1 LLYRLFAKDPGSERA
16 QRITVT
22 VLPSFS
28 LHRPH
33 TLEEALETISEEDL
47 PYVGGT
53 ELLLAMRQG
62 LLRPRSLVDLK
73 RVAELDRVEVLSD
86 AIAVG
91 GAVTHRRLAA
101 DPGTAE
107 VLPVVREVLNQV
119 GNPRVQAAGT
129 LAGNLC
135 FAEPKSDVIPLL
147 VALGADVTLTSS
159 DGQRTVDVGSFVVGP
174 YTTVR
179 QPDELLTRISIPVVS
194 DRTCVYLKY
203 QIMERPTVG
212 VAATRSNGLTRV
224 VVGAA
229 GMDIVVVE
237 SDNGVIDSAEVAQR
251 LDPIPD
257 LTGSVEYKRHVTS
270 VFVDRALMALAAKES
285 A

>member
-1 LLYRLFAKDPGSERA
+1 M
-16 QRITVT
+16 
-22 VLPSFS
+22 
-28 LHRPH
+28 
-33 TLEEALETISEEDL
+33 

-73 RVAELDRVEVLSD
+73 RVRELDNVAVDSEAV
-86 AIAVG
+86 AVG

-101 DPGTAE
+101 DPDTAE

-135 FAEPKSDVIPLL
+135 FAEPRSDVIPLL
-147 VALGADVTLTSS
+147 VALGADVTLASS
-159 DGQRTVDVGSFVVGP
+159 RGQRTVDVSSFVVGP
-174 YTTVR
+174 YTTVK
-179 QPDELLTRISIPVVS
+179 QPDELLTRISIPVVRG
-194 DRTCVYLKY
+194 RTCVYVKY

-212 VAATRSNGLTRV
+212 VAVTRSNGLTRV

-229 GMDIVVVE
+229 GMNIVVVE
-237 SDNGVIDSAEVAQR
+237 SDDQVIDSGEVADL

-257 LTGSVEYKRHVTS
+257 MTGSADYKRHVTS
-270 VFVDRALMALAAKES
+270 VFVDRALTALEERES
-285 A
+285 